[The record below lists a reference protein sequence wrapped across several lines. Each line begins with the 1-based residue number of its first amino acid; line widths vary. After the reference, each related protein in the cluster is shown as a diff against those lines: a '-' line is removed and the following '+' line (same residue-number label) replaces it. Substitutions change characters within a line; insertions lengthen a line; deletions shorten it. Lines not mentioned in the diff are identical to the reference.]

1 MGAGSRTAEV
11 NTGHAP
17 VRWTPAAVAWM
28 LMMLAETGHAAV
40 REIWLGPMLGA
51 LRARQ
56 FGVLIGSILVLLIAW
71 ACSRWIRAETRRAQI
86 VVGAFWAALTLVFE
100 FAVGRA
106 MHLSWS
112 RILSDYDP
120 AQGGFMS
127 LGLAV
132 MFIAPLWVS
141 RWPGARKK

>member
-1 MGAGSRTAEV
+1 
-11 NTGHAP
+11 
-17 VRWTPAAVAWM
+17 M

-40 REIWLGPMLGA
+40 REIWLGPMFGA

-56 FGVLIGSILVLLIAW
+56 WGVLIGSIIVLLIAW
-71 ACSRWIRAETRRAQI
+71 ACSRWIQAESRRAQLA
-86 VVGAFWAALTLVFE
+86 VGSFWVALTLVFE

-120 AQGGFMS
+120 VQGGFM
-127 LGLAV
+127 LFGLAA
-132 MFIAPLWVS
+132 MFIAPVWVS
-141 RWPGARKK
+141 RWPGVRRK